1 MNCYSQNM
9 GNILRIIA
17 LPQISFLK
25 QMVQVVIVSTNLT
38 VFLLK
43 LLNGIIEK
51 ATLKNENKTGNKIPR
66 LFM

>member
-1 MNCYSQNM
+1 M

-17 LPQISFLK
+17 LPQICFLK
-25 QMVQVVIVSTNLT
+25 QIVKVVIVSTNLT
-38 VFLLK
+38 VFLLM

>member
-1 MNCYSQNM
+1 M

-17 LPQISFLK
+17 LPQICFLK
-25 QMVQVVIVSTNLT
+25 QMVKVVIVSTEFDR
-38 VFLLK
+38 FLLM